1 MNLRGHIHCLA
12 STFFEAFEIMT
23 LPSEIL
29 EHKFSINKDI
39 FQHTERVYY
48 KQILA
53 EKEAKKKKNVTRDEE
68 ECFIMIKGSIFQED
82 IHPK

>member
-1 MNLRGHIHCLA
+1 
-12 STFFEAFEIMT
+12 MT
-23 LPSEIL
+23 AVRL
-29 EHKFSINKDI
+29 EFYIQLNHHLIKIFSN
-39 FQHTERVYY
+39 TERVYY

-68 ECFIMIKGSIFQED
+68 ECFIMIKGSIHQED